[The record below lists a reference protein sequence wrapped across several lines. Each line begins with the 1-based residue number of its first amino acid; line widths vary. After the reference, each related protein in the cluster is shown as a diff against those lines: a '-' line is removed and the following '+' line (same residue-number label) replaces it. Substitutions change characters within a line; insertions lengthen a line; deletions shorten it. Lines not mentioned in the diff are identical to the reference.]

1 MFRVKGRRSE
11 TQLPEIGKIAEE
23 FDECVQSEGSTKER

>member
-11 TQLPEIGKIAEE
+11 TKHTEIGKIAEK